1 MKKVE
6 IYSNWCH
13 YDVIDGVQIKTGDK
27 LLIRWANGTETVHIA
42 KVDSTVVYYSGH
54 GGGDDIPISKAF
66 VTIEYNGST
75 FPIRLVDAGVEAEV
89 IEPATVL
96 PNSGSITRKPAMK

>member
-6 IYSNWCH
+6 VYSNWCH
-13 YDVIDGVQIKTGDK
+13 YDVIDGTQIKNGDK
-27 LLIRWANGTETVHIA
+27 IKVRWPNGTETTHVV
-42 KVDSTVVYYSGH
+42 KVESTVVHYVGH

-75 FPIRLVDAGVEAEV
+75 CSVRLVEAGVEAEV
-89 IEPATVL
+89 IEPAPPSKVE
-96 PNSGSITRKPAMK
+96 GIIKRKPAMK